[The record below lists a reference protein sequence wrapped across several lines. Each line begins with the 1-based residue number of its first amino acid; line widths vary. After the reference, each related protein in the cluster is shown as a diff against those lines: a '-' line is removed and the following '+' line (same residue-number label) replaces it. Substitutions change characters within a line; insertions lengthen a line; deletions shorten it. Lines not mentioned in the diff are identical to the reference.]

1 MAILKDKIALVTG
14 ASRGI
19 GKAIA
24 QSFSKE
30 GATVIINYKQNQ
42 QEAKD
47 VLQKIESTGGKA
59 ITIQAD
65 VSNKEQVKD
74 MFSEIKKTFGE
85 LDILVNNAGIMKDNL
100 IVNTLEEE
108 WDATIDTNLKGT
120 FYCLQQAT
128 KMMCLNGGKIIN
140 ITSIVGVKGNPGQ
153 IAYCASKAGI
163 IGMTKTAAKE
173 LGEIGITVN
182 AIAPGLTDTSMISHL
197 SDNQMSK
204 YVNQTPLG
212 RIAEPQEIANL
223 ATFLA
228 SESAKYIN
236 GQIIRIDGGMIM

>member
-1 MAILKDKIALVTG
+1 MSG
-14 ASRGI
+14 GSRGI
-19 GKAIA
+19 GKGITTMLAEQGYSVAFTYNTNKIAATEVERNLSKHGCNVKAFQMTVEDRSSVKATISEIENHFLEPVQILINNAAIA
-24 QSFSKE
+24 QEKPFDDIRDEDWKCMLNVNLL
-30 GATVIINYKQNQ
+30 GPFICT
-42 QEAKD
+42 QE
-47 VLQKIESTGGKA
+47 
-59 ITIQAD
+59 
-65 VSNKEQVKD
+65 
-74 MFSEIKKTFGE
+74 
-85 LDILVNNAGIMKDNL
+85 ILPGMIKDN
-100 IVNTLEEE
+100 
-108 WDATIDTNLKGT
+108 WGR
-120 FYCLQQAT
+120 
-128 KMMCLNGGKIIN
+128 IIN